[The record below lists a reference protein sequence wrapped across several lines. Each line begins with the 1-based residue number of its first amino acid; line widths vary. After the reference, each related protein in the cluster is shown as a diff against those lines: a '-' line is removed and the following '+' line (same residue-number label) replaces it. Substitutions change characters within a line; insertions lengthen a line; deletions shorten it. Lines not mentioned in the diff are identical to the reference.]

1 VSNVAAAFRLFFWLL
16 YYLINNVAPEPFRRV
31 LNIILVCI
39 FVLVLIVFLLE
50 RFSIQACMDRR
61 TSSCGSVFRVKVS
74 PSTTP
79 PLQIF
84 GSGHGGVP
92 CGSAGSFPA

>member
-50 RFSIQACMDRR
+50 YVGPLLSNGFSYGPRR
-61 TSSCGSVFRVKVS
+61 LR
-74 PSTTP
+74 
-79 PLQIF
+79 
-84 GSGHGGVP
+84 
-92 CGSAGSFPA
+92 